1 MKKLY
6 LKIEALWFMIS
17 QPIRFILVGGFNTV
31 AAFLIFAGALI
42 LNIEYPIATIITYAL
57 GFNLSIFTMRYCVFQ
72 SHKNIIK
79 EYSKALSVYLSCFL
93 INYIFLYVFID
104 IMQIDPILT
113 QGIFTVFSSL
123 YLYLSHKYFSF
134 K

>member
-31 AAFLIFAGALI
+31 AAFLIFAGAII